1 MTDTLDY
8 ITNNPIDETYLLHL
22 HEHLTQMKNHRKQTE
37 KDAETINTRINCL
50 KNEQAKTLKQIEFTN
65 QKTREKAINIERKVN
80 ESRDRNIYL
89 KRKEEQ
95 LAHLRRKNLIK
106 KTKLI
111 NNMSSK
117 KSEMIKYNQ
126 EEAKLLKEQQR
137 KNEELMQSLIQ
148 VELNDK
154 KNKIE
159 FIKTQHEINEGQNK
173 LLERINKKN
182 GIKNELEMKIQR
194 ELMLKEEN
202 DRKIEMLKQNE
213 REIINKIDD
222 IRQMHKQL
230 INEFQMLYTGELYEG
245 NKH

>member
-111 NNMSSK
+111 SNMSSK

-159 FIKTQHEINEGQNK
+159 F
-173 LLERINKKN
+173 LF
-182 GIKNELEMKIQR
+182 
-194 ELMLKEEN
+194 
-202 DRKIEMLKQNE
+202 
-213 REIINKIDD
+213 
-222 IRQMHKQL
+222 
-230 INEFQMLYTGELYEG
+230 EF
-245 NKH
+245 